1 MYKDA
6 KEMTNTGRDVLRRSE
21 LMVRVDDDLE
31 VKTKTREMSTIRFTK
46 AYIWE
51 HVKVE
56 VR

>member
-1 MYKDA
+1 M
-6 KEMTNTGRDVLRRSE
+6 RRSE